1 MMKKINTT
9 YLIALSALVF
19 ASCSESDGL
28 SSGIPLSKEKIA
40 FAATL
45 QDGWNGGTSAEAGN
59 SSRAGKPTF
68 SGLAMEQKVLTAN
81 EGLAKPLYLHP
92 LETENTSVM
101 NAMPQT
107 RGVMNESSTVGSF
120 GVSAVYS
127 KDGVNYS
134 PLFQN
139 EEATQNG
146 SYWFT
151 SSNATWPLDGSVS
164 FYAYAPYNETSL
176 SLQGSD
182 DFVKNKTIRYTA
194 NTDFSKQP
202 DFIVAKSESNAFT
215 SSTANKAVGLS
226 FSHALTA
233 ITFSISAD
241 MIPGKVK
248 SITVSGVYG
257 QGDYDLS
264 KASWASL
271 ANPSSTYVITP
282 NDASV
287 NAGESKALTDK
298 NSALM
303 MIPQHFG
310 PKANA
315 NANVSMV
322 FNDGAKDKTVSFSL
336 NGTSWEAG
344 KHITYVLSSSKITT
358 LKMGDL
364 TYPSGWNSVNDG
376 ATHKIR
382 KAYDPNTSA
391 GLFVVNEEKEKKVIE
406 ANVQLTYDGTS
417 WSLPA
422 GSKLKFS
429 PQYNY
434 FVYYPYQKGG
444 LPGAPAKDASNI
456 DVTSAEKFFA
466 NAIATWKSNNIAAD
480 QSTLEKMNA
489 CDLQIGKASLD
500 EDGCSVSFK
509 MEHAMGLAV
518 LNRES
523 KSVPKHYILSGYPS
537 YTWDNGTTTL
547 IPSATLSNSQK
558 LYATTNTQGVKVI
571 PPSAASTFS
580 STSTENDAWTGDVNI
595 TAAANGVGTGTA
607 KIKATKVDYNYTMEV
622 GDIYYSDGAMTH
634 QNEDLASVKTPIGI
648 VGYIGNDY
656 WTEKDFDISRK
667 PVGGHALVMCLKTIG
682 STGSTVDAQEDYK
695 KNGNNGA
702 KVKAYIGNRYAWCS
716 SPSYNRDEK
725 DVENV
730 DSKDKIVKSKNLP
743 YGSGYT
749 ETNALITNWGSAA
762 AAVEAAYQAKH
773 YNTLP
778 APSSKCTG
786 WFLPTAGQ
794 YYAVIKTLG
803 APFSDDWTGIWDGNK
818 STYPD
823 GGFFRNMTT
832 GTKKN
837 TEDITNNINDKLKKV
852 GDSNYTEFFGSV
864 NTWAWTSSEFSS
876 TRAVGVDS
884 GVDDSK
890 GSGSVRFNNGHG
902 YKTYQDPV
910 RPFLAF

>member
-59 SSRAGKPTF
+59 NSRAGKPTF

-92 LETENTSVM
+92 LETENTSVL

-127 KDGVNYS
+127 KDGANYS

-146 SYWFT
+146 NYWFT

-164 FYAYAPYNETSL
+164 FYAYAPYNDASL

-194 NTDFSKQP
+194 NTDDFSKQP
-202 DFIVAKSESNAFT
+202 DLIVAKNENNAFT

-241 MIPGKVK
+241 MIPGMVK

-264 KASWASL
+264 KASNASWTSL
-271 ANPSSTYVITP
+271 ANSSTYVITL
-282 NDASV
+282 NASV
-287 NAGESKALTDK
+287 KAGESKALTDK

-303 MIPQHFG
+303 MIPQ
-310 PKANA
+310 PLDNA
-315 NANVSMV
+315 KVSMI
-322 FNDGAKDKTVSFSL
+322 FNDGSKDKTVSFSL
-336 NGTSWEAG
+336 NGTWDAG

-358 LKMGDL
+358 LNMGSL
-364 TYPSGWNSVNDG
+364 TYPTGWNSVNTG
-376 ATHKIR
+376 AKNQIR
-382 KAYDPNTSA
+382 TAYDSNTSA
-391 GLFVVNEEKEKKVIE
+391 GLFVVNEDRKIIA
-406 ANVQLTYDGTS
+406 ANVQLTYNGTS

-429 PQYNY
+429 PNYSY
-434 FVYYPYQKGG
+434 FVYYPYQASLAG
-444 LPGAPAKDASNI
+444 LPEINTTIS
-456 DVTSAEKFFA
+456 DVSISSSTQFFA
-466 NAIATWKSNNIAAD
+466 DAIATWKKSKIATD

-509 MEHAMGLAV
+509 MEHAMGLAEIT
-518 LNRES
+518 LGAKTFDNN
-523 KSVPKHYILSGYPS
+523 YYLSNYPS
-537 YTWDNGTTTL
+537 YTWKNGTTTFHAYAG
-547 IPSATLSNSQK
+547 ISGYS
-558 LYATTNTQGVKVI
+558 LYKVADYRYVALVKPDITTDFSCGNTTDADSWTEKVSVK
-571 PPSAASTFS
+571 PTA
-580 STSTENDAWTGDVNI
+580 NNI
-595 TAAANGVGTGTA
+595 ARGTA
-607 KIKATKVDYNYTMEV
+607 TSKRTSWIIPHELRV
-622 GDIYYSDGAMTH
+622 GDFFYRNGELTARPKDNSCPKLVSG
-634 QNEDLASVKTPIGI
+634 ELPIGI
-648 VGYIGNDY
+648 VVYTGNNR
-656 WTEKDFDISRK
+656 WTENTVSGK
-667 PVGGHALVMCLKTIG
+667 GGHALVMALKTIG
-682 STGSTVDAQEDYK
+682 STGKKDRGTKIRWYPTDVDT
-695 KNGNNGA
+695 GNEKIHSGA
-702 KVKAYIGNRYAWCS
+702 RVRTSFNQ
-716 SPSYNRDEK
+716 D
-725 DVENV
+725 
-730 DSKDKIVKSKNLP
+730 

-749 ETNALITNWGSAA
+749 VTKSLIAKSKDFE
-762 AAVEAAYQAKH
+762 AAVAADNHNK
-773 YNTLP
+773 TLP
-778 APSSKCTG
+778 VPSNCTG
-786 WFLPTAGQ
+786 WFLASVGQ
-794 YYAVIKTLG
+794 YYAMLTGLGGGITPDTWEFEDFFGNQFELTVI
-803 APFSDDWTGIWDGNK
+803 I
-818 STYPD
+818 
-823 GGFFRNMTT
+823 
-832 GTKKN
+832 
-837 TEDITNNINDKLKKV
+837 NNAISIV
-852 GDSNYTEFFGSV
+852 GDDNYTEFI
-864 NTWAWTSSEFSS
+864 NLPMTWEWSCNE
-876 TRAVGVDS
+876 
-884 GVDDSK
+884 DDFTDD
-890 GSGSVRFNNGHG
+890 VRFPIAVLGTSPDYNERDGWMRFGHIR
-902 YKTYQDPV
+902 KSNPSPI

>member
-28 SSGIPLSKEKIA
+28 SSGIALSKEKIA

-59 SSRAGKPTF
+59 SSRVGKPSF

-101 NAMPQT
+101 NAVPQT
-107 RGVMNESSTVGSF
+107 RGVMNESVGSF

-127 KDGVNYS
+127 KDRANS
-134 PLFQN
+134 SLFQN
-139 EEATQNG
+139 EKATQNG

-182 DFVKNKTIRYTA
+182 DVVKNKTIRYTA
-194 NTDFSKQP
+194 NTTDFSKQP
-202 DFIVAKSESNAFT
+202 DLIVAKSESNAFT
-215 SSTANKAVGLS
+215 SSTANKVVGLS

-241 MIPGKVK
+241 MIPGTVK
-248 SITVSGVYG
+248 SITISGVYG
-257 QGDYDLS
+257 QGDYDFS
-264 KASWASL
+264 NASWPSTSL
-271 ANPSSTYVITP
+271 ANPSTYVITL

-287 NAGESKALTDK
+287 KAGESKALTDK

-303 MIPQHFG
+303 MIPQDLD
-310 PKANA
+310 ANA
-315 NANVSMV
+315 NAKVSMV
-322 FNDGAKDKTVSFSL
+322 FNDGNKDKTVSFSL
-336 NGTSWEAG
+336 NGTWDAG

-358 LKMGDL
+358 LNMGSL
-364 TYPSGWNSVNDG
+364 TYPTGWNSVNTG
-376 ATHKIR
+376 ANAKNQIR
-382 KAYDPNTSA
+382 TAYARNTSA
-391 GLFVVNEEKEKKVIE
+391 GLFVVNEDRKIIA

-429 PQYNY
+429 PKYNY
-434 FVYYPYQKGG
+434 FVYYPYQDQASLSG
-444 LPGAPAKDASNI
+444 LPAVNTTVS
-456 DVTSAEKFFA
+456 DVSSSTQFFA
-466 NAIATWKSNNIAAD
+466 DAIATWKSSKIATD
-480 QSTLEKMNA
+480 QSTLDKMNA
-489 CDLQIGKASLD
+489 CDLQIGKATLD
-500 EDGCSVSFK
+500 DDGCSVSFN

-523 KSVPKHYILSGYPS
+523 KSVTKHYTLSGYPS

-547 IPSATLSNSQK
+547 IPSATLSNGQK

-571 PPSAASTFS
+571 PPSIVSPFS
-580 STSTENDAWTGDVNI
+580 STSKGNDAWSDEVNI

-607 KIKATKVDYNYTMEV
+607 TIKATKVDDNYTMAV

-634 QNEDLASVKTPIGI
+634 QSEELASGKTPIGI
-648 VGYIGNDY
+648 VGYLGNNY
-656 WTEKDFDISRK
+656 WTEKGVNVK
-667 PVGGHALVMCLKTIG
+667 GGHALVMCLKTIG
-682 STGSTVDAQEDYK
+682 S
-695 KNGNNGA
+695 
-702 KVKAYIGNRYAWCS
+702 IGKTSMGTAYAWYS
-716 SPSYNRDEK
+716 SKIDAGRTKVNSKSLLVNSYNQT
-725 DVENV
+725 
-730 DSKDKIVKSKNLP
+730 

-749 ETNALITNWGSAA
+749 ETDALIQKWGSAA
-762 AAVEAAYQAKH
+762 AAAYQAKN

-794 YYAVIKTLG
+794 YYAVMTTLG

-818 STYPD
+818 ANHPNV
-823 GGFFRNMTT
+823 GFFNNMTT
-832 GTKKN
+832 VTK
-837 TEDITNNINDKLKKV
+837 NINDKLKKV
-852 GDSNYTEFFGSV
+852 DDSNHTEFFGDIK
-864 NTWAWTSSEFSS
+864 TLAWTSSEFSS
-876 TRAVGVDS
+876 TLAVLIGS
-884 GVDDSK
+884 GVDIVNGS
-890 GSGSVRFNNGHG
+890 GSGSVRFINSS
-902 YKTYQDPV
+902 KTDQFPV

>member
-59 SSRAGKPTF
+59 NSRAGKPTF

-107 RGVMNESSTVGSF
+107 RGAMNESSTVGSF

-127 KDGVNYS
+127 KDGVNS
-134 PLFQN
+134 SLFQN
-139 EEATQNG
+139 AEATQNG
-146 SYWFT
+146 NYWFT

-164 FYAYAPYNETSL
+164 FYAYAPYNDASL

-182 DFVKNKTIRYTA
+182 AVVKNKTIRYTA
-194 NTDFSKQP
+194 NTDFSKQL
-202 DFIVAKSESNAFT
+202 DLIVAKNENNAFT
-215 SSTANKAVGLS
+215 SSTVNKAVSLS

-241 MIPGKVK
+241 MTPGMVK

-264 KASWASL
+264 KASNASWTSL
-271 ANPSSTYVITP
+271 ANSSTYVITL
-282 NDASV
+282 NASV
-287 NAGESKALTDK
+287 KAGERKALTDK

-303 MIPQHFG
+303 MIPQKLG
-310 PKANA
+310 PD
-315 NANVSMV
+315 ANVSMV
-322 FNDGAKDKTVSFSL
+322 FNDGAIDKTVSFSL
-336 NGTSWEAG
+336 DSTSWDAG

-358 LKMGDL
+358 LNMGSL
-364 TYPSGWNSVNDG
+364 TYPTGWNSVNQ
-376 ATHKIR
+376 IR
-382 KAYDPNTSA
+382 TKYAPNTSA
-391 GLFVVNEEKEKKVIE
+391 GLFVVNEGKKVIA
-406 ANVQLTYDGTS
+406 ANVQLTYNGTS
-417 WSLPA
+417 WSFPA
-422 GSKLKFS
+422 DSKLKFS
-429 PQYNY
+429 PKYSY
-434 FVYYPYQKGG
+434 FVYYPYQDQASLTG
-444 LPGAPAKDASNI
+444 LPAVNTTIS
-456 DVTSAEKFFA
+456 DVSISSSTQFFA
-466 NAIATWKSNNIAAD
+466 DAIATWKSRKIATD

-500 EDGCSVSFK
+500 DDGCSVSFE

-523 KSVPKHYILSGYPS
+523 KSVAKHYILNGYTS

-571 PPSAASTFS
+571 PPSAAFPFS
-580 STSTENDAWTGDVNI
+580 SASKENDAWSGGVNI

-607 KIKATKVDYNYTMEV
+607 TIKATKVDYNYTMAV

-634 QNEDLASVKTPIGI
+634 QSEALASGKTPIGI
-648 VGYIGNDY
+648 VGYLGNNY
-656 WTEKDFDISRK
+656 WTEKGVNVK
-667 PVGGHALVMCLKTIG
+667 GGHALVMCLKTIG
-682 STGSTVDAQEDYK
+682 SIGKTSMGTAYPWYSSNSDVGRTKVNTRLLLVNSYK
-695 KNGNNGA
+695 Q
-702 KVKAYIGNRYAWCS
+702 S
-716 SPSYNRDEK
+716 
-725 DVENV
+725 
-730 DSKDKIVKSKNLP
+730 

-749 ETNALITNWGSAA
+749 ETNALIEIWGPDPAPG
-762 AAVEAAYQAKH
+762 AAYQAKN
-773 YNTLP
+773 YKTLP
-778 APSSKCTG
+778 APTNKCTG
-786 WFLPTAGQ
+786 WFLPSAGQ
-794 YYAVIKTLG
+794 YYAVMITLG
-803 APFSDDWTGIWDGNK
+803 APFSDDWDDWPEIWDGYKPSNLE
-818 STYPD
+818 Y
-823 GGFFRNMTT
+823 GFFNNMTT
-832 GTKKN
+832 VS
-837 TEDITNNINDKLKKV
+837 ENINAALSKV
-852 GDSNYTEFFGSV
+852 GPDQYTEFFQGT
-864 NTWAWTSSEFSS
+864 NTWELTSSEFSLTS
-876 TRAVGVDS
+876 AVLIDS
-884 GVDDSK
+884 GIDERRGP
-890 GSGSVRFNNGHG
+890 GSFRFATTMAKVR
-902 YKTYQDPV
+902 PIAV

>member
-28 SSGIPLSKEKIA
+28 SSGIALSKEKIA

-59 SSRAGKPTF
+59 NSRAGKPTF

-164 FYAYAPYNETSL
+164 FYAYAPYNDASL

-202 DFIVAKSESNAFT
+202 DLIVAKSESNAFT

-226 FSHALTA
+226 FNHALTA

-257 QGDYDLS
+257 QGDYDFS
-264 KASWASL
+264 NASWVSL
-271 ANPSSTYVITP
+271 ASPSTYVIKP

-287 NAGESKALTDK
+287 NAGESKGLTDK

-303 MIPQHFG
+303 LIPQDLG
-310 PKANA
+310 ADAK
-315 NANVSMV
+315 VSMV
-322 FNDGAKDKTVSFSL
+322 FNDGAIDKTVSFSL
-336 NGTSWEAG
+336 DGTSWTAG

-358 LKMGDL
+358 LNMGSL
-364 TYPSGWNSVNDG
+364 TYPTAWNSVNDG
-376 ATHKIR
+376 ATYKIR
-382 KAYDPNTSA
+382 TAYDDPNSSVDA
-391 GLFVVNEEKEKKVIE
+391 GLFVVNEEKKVIG

-417 WSLPA
+417 WSLPK

-429 PQYNY
+429 PKYCY
-434 FVYYPYQKGG
+434 FVYYPYQSDG
-444 LPGAPAKDASNI
+444 LPDAPAKGTEATEENVASADN
-456 DVTSAEKFFA
+456 FFA
-466 NAIATWKSNNIAAD
+466 NAIEKWKSSKLAAD
-480 QSTLEKMNA
+480 QSTLEKMND

-500 EDGCSVSFK
+500 EDGCSVSFN
-509 MEHAMGLAV
+509 MEHAMGLAI

-523 KSVPKHYILSGYPS
+523 KSVPKHYILSGYPSS

-580 STSTENDAWTGDVNI
+580 STSTENDAWSGDVNI

-607 KIKATKVDYNYTMEV
+607 TIKATKVDYNYTMEV

-634 QNEDLASVKTPIGI
+634 QREDLASGKTPIGI

-682 STGSTVDAQEDYK
+682 STGSTKAAQEG
-695 KNGNNGA
+695 KN
-702 KVKAYIGNRYAWCS
+702 VQAYIGTGYAWYS
-716 SPSYNRDEK
+716 SNTDAGRTKINNKDLLVNSYK
-725 DVENV
+725 Q
-730 DSKDKIVKSKNLP
+730 S

-749 ETNALITNWGSAA
+749 ETAALINKWGSAA
-762 AAVEAAYQAKH
+762 AAAYHAQNYK
-773 YNTLP
+773 TLP

-794 YYAVIKTLG
+794 YYAVMTNLG
-803 APFSDDWTGIWDGNK
+803 ATFSSDWTGIWDGNT
-818 STYPD
+818 STHPKL
-823 GGFFRNMTT
+823 GFFSNMTT
-832 GTKKN
+832 VTK
-837 TEDITNNINDKLKKV
+837 NINDKLKKV

-876 TRAVGVDS
+876 TYAVSIDS
-884 GVDDSK
+884 GVNDSK
-890 GSGSVRFNNGHG
+890 GSGSVRFRNNTSA
-902 YKTYQDPV
+902 KVYQGPV

>member
-1 MMKKINTT
+1 MKKINTT

-59 SSRAGKPTF
+59 NSRAGKPTF

-107 RGVMNESSTVGSF
+107 RGAMNESSTVGSF

-134 PLFQN
+134 LFQN

-146 SYWFT
+146 NYWFT

-182 DFVKNKTIRYTA
+182 DVVKNKTIRYTA

-202 DFIVAKSESNAFT
+202 DLIVAKSENNAFT

-264 KASWASL
+264 KASWAAL
-271 ANPSSTYVITP
+271 ANPSTYAIAL
-282 NDASV
+282 NASV
-287 NAGESKALTDK
+287 KAGDSKALTDK

-303 MIPQHFG
+303 MIPQNLG
-310 PKANA
+310 ADAK
-315 NANVSMV
+315 VSMV

-336 NGTSWEAG
+336 DGTSWTAG

-358 LKMGDL
+358 LNMGSL
-364 TYPSGWNSVNDG
+364 TYPTAWNSVNDG
-376 ATHKIR
+376 ATYKIR
-382 KAYDPNTSA
+382 TAYDDPNSSVDA
-391 GLFVVNEEKEKKVIE
+391 GLFVVNEEKKVIG

-417 WSLPA
+417 WSLPK

-429 PQYNY
+429 PKYCY
-434 FVYYPYQKGG
+434 FVYYPYQSDG
-444 LPGAPAKDASNI
+444 LPDAPAKGTEATEENVASADN
-456 DVTSAEKFFA
+456 FFA
-466 NAIATWKSNNIAAD
+466 NAIEKWKSSKLAAD
-480 QSTLEKMNA
+480 QSTLEKMND

-500 EDGCSVSFK
+500 EDGCSVSFN
-509 MEHAMGLAV
+509 MEHAMGLAI

-523 KSVPKHYILSGYPS
+523 KNVPKHYILSGYPSS

-547 IPSATLSNSQK
+547 IPSATLSNSQN

-571 PPSAASTFS
+571 PPSAAFPFS
-580 STSTENDAWTGDVNI
+580 STSKENDAWSGDVNI

-607 KIKATKVDYNYTMEV
+607 KIKATKVDYNYTMAV

-634 QNEDLASVKTPIGI
+634 QSEALASDKTPIGI
-648 VGYIGNDY
+648 VGYLGSNY
-656 WTEKDFDISRK
+656 WTEKNTKEKGI
-667 PVGGHALVMCLKTIG
+667 GGHALVMCLKTIG
-682 STGSTVDAQEDYK
+682 STGSTKAAQEDYK
-695 KNGNNGA
+695 NNGDKGA
-702 KVKAYIGNRYAWCS
+702 KVKVYIGTGYAWYS
-716 SPSYNRDEK
+716 LESDADRPNVNSKPLLVNSYNQ
-725 DVENV
+725 
-730 DSKDKIVKSKNLP
+730 P

-749 ETNALITNWGSAA
+749 ETAALIKKWGQNAA
-762 AAVEAAYQAKH
+762 AAYWAKK

-778 APSSKCTG
+778 ANSSKCTG

-794 YYAVIKTLG
+794 YYAVMTNLG
-803 APFSDDWTGIWDGNK
+803 APFSDDWTGIWDGNT
-818 STYPD
+818 STHPNR
-823 GGFFRNMTT
+823 GFFSNTT
-832 GTKKN
+832 TV
-837 TEDITNNINDKLKKV
+837 TTNINDKLKKV
-852 GDSNYTEFFGSV
+852 GDTKYTEFFGSV

-876 TRAVGVDS
+876 TNAVGIDS
-884 GVDDSK
+884 GINDYK
-890 GSGSVRFNNGHG
+890 GPGSVSFCYDITMTRSV
-902 YKTYQDPV
+902 PV

>member
-1 MMKKINTT
+1 MINRRN
-9 YLIALSALVF
+9 YKNICFLLALTSI
-19 ASCSESDGL
+19 SCSDSEGWM
-28 SSGIPLSKEKIA
+28 SSIPLSNEKISFTA
-40 FAATL
+40 SL
-45 QDGWNGGTSAEAGN
+45 QEGWSGGQGSGDK
-59 SSRAGKPTF
+59 SRAVKPDF
-68 SGLAMEQKVLTAN
+68 PGLAREQKVLTTDEAFS
-81 EGLAKPLYLHP
+81 KPLYLHP
-92 LETENTSVM
+92 IETVNKTLK
-101 NAMPQT
+101 NQGPTT
-107 RGVMNESSTVGSF
+107 RGTMNFDPVVNNF
-120 GVSAVYS
+120 GVSANYIS
-127 KDGVNYS
+127 KKDGVERS
-134 PLFQN
+134 LFPN
-139 EEATQNG
+139 EEATLNG

-194 NTDFSKQP
+194 NTDDFSKQP
-202 DFIVAKSESNAFT
+202 DLIVAKSENNAFT

-257 QGDYDLS
+257 QGDYDFS
-264 KASWASL
+264 TEKWKYGAT
-271 ANPSSTYVITP
+271 STYVITP
-282 NDASV
+282 KDPSV
-287 NAGESKALTDK
+287 KAGESKALTDK

-303 MIPQHFG
+303 MIPQDFG

-315 NANVSMV
+315 NAKVSMV
-322 FNDGAKDKTVSFSL
+322 FNDGKKDKTVSFSL
-336 NGTSWEAG
+336 NGTWDAG

-358 LKMGDL
+358 LKMGSL
-364 TYPSGWNSVNDG
+364 AYPTGWNSVNTD
-376 ATHKIR
+376 AKNQIR

-391 GLFVVNEEKEKKVIE
+391 GLFVVNKENKVID

-480 QSTLEKMNA
+480 QSTLENMNA
-489 CDLQIGKASLD
+489 CDLQIGKASLN

-547 IPSATLSNSQK
+547 IPNATLSNGQM

-571 PPSAASTFS
+571 PPSVASTFS
-580 STSTENDAWTGDVNI
+580 STSKENDAWSGAVNI

-607 KIKATKVDYNYTMEV
+607 KIKATKVDYTYTMEV
-622 GDIYYSDGAMTH
+622 GDIYYSDGAITKPKD
-634 QNEDLASVKTPIGI
+634 EDISAARANGKTPIGVI
-648 VGYIGNDY
+648 GYLGNNK
-656 WTEKDFDISRK
+656 WTESGTGSGY
-667 PVGGHALVMCLKTIG
+667 GGHALVMCLKTIG
-682 STGSTVDAQEDYK
+682 STGSTKAAQEG
-695 KNGNNGA
+695 KN
-702 KVKAYIGNRYAWCS
+702 VQAYIGTIYAWYS
-716 SPSYNRDEK
+716 SNSDTGRKLYVNSK
-725 DVENV
+725 NKIV
-730 DSKDKIVKSKNLP
+730 DSKDQS

-749 ETNALITNWGSAA
+749 ETDALIKQWGP
-762 AAVEAAYQAKH
+762 AAVAAYQAKN
-773 YNTLP
+773 YSTLP
-778 APSSKCTG
+778 APTNKCTG

-794 YYAVIKTLG
+794 YYAVMTTLG
-803 APFSDDWTGIWDGNK
+803 APFSDDWTGIWDGNTTTHPK
-818 STYPD
+818 R
-823 GGFFRNMTT
+823 GFFTNMYTVTT
-832 GTKKN
+832 
-837 TEDITNNINDKLKKV
+837 NINKMLKIV

-864 NTWAWTSSEFSS
+864 NTWAWTSSEFSP
-876 TRAVGVDS
+876 TGAVVIDS
-884 GVDDSK
+884 GVDDFDDSK
-890 GSGSVRFNNGHG
+890 GSGSVRFLYG
-902 YKTYQDPV
+902 YFETTQNPV

>member
-1 MMKKINTT
+1 MINRRN
-9 YLIALSALVF
+9 YKNICFLLALTSI
-19 ASCSESDGL
+19 SCSDSEGWM
-28 SSGIPLSKEKIA
+28 SSIPLSNEKISFTA
-40 FAATL
+40 SL
-45 QDGWNGGTSAEAGN
+45 QEGWSGGQGSGDK
-59 SSRAGKPTF
+59 SRAVKPDF
-68 SGLAMEQKVLTAN
+68 PGLAREQKVLTTDEAFS
-81 EGLAKPLYLHP
+81 KPLYLHP
-92 LETENTSVM
+92 IETVNKTLK
-101 NAMPQT
+101 NQGPTT
-107 RGVMNESSTVGSF
+107 RGTMNFDPVVNNF
-120 GVSAVYS
+120 GVSANYIS
-127 KDGVNYS
+127 KKDGVERS
-134 PLFQN
+134 LFPN
-139 EEATQNG
+139 EEATLNG

-202 DFIVAKSESNAFT
+202 DLIVAKSESNAFT

-226 FSHALTA
+226 FNHALTA

-257 QGDYDLS
+257 QGDYDFS
-264 KASWASL
+264 TEKWKYGAT
-271 ANPSSTYVITP
+271 STYVIEP
-282 NDASV
+282 KDASV
-287 NAGESKALTDK
+287 KAGESKALTDK
-298 NSALM
+298 TSALM
-303 MIPQHFG
+303 MIPQ
-310 PKANA
+310 PLENA
-315 NANVSMV
+315 KVSMV
-322 FNDGAKDKTVSFSL
+322 FNDGKKDKTVSFSL
-336 NGTSWEAG
+336 DGTSWTAG

-358 LKMGDL
+358 LKMGSL
-364 TYPSGWNSVNDG
+364 AYPTGWNSVNTD
-376 ATHKIR
+376 AKNQIR
-382 KAYDPNTSA
+382 KAYDPSDPNDPNTSA

-434 FVYYPYQKGG
+434 FVYYPYQPDG
-444 LPGAPAKDASNI
+444 LPGAPAKGTEATEENVASADN
-456 DVTSAEKFFA
+456 FFA
-466 NAIATWKSNNIAAD
+466 NAIAAWISHKITAD
-480 QSTLEKMNA
+480 QSTLEKMND
-489 CDLQIGKASLD
+489 CDLQIGNASLD
-500 EDGCSVSFK
+500 EDGCKVNFA

-523 KSVPKHYILSGYPS
+523 KSVPKHYTLIGYPS

-547 IPSATLSNSQK
+547 IPSATLSNNQK
-558 LYATTNTQGVKVI
+558 LYATTTTQGVKVI
-571 PPSAASTFS
+571 PPSAAFPFS
-580 STSTENDAWTGDVNI
+580 STSTGDDAWSGDVNI

-607 KIKATKVDYNYTMEV
+607 KIKATKVDYTYTMRV

-634 QNEDLASVKTPIGI
+634 QSEALAFGKTPIGI

-682 STGSTVDAQEDYK
+682 STGKTS
-695 KNGNNGA
+695 
-702 KVKAYIGNRYAWCS
+702 IGTGYAWYS
-716 SPSYNRDEK
+716 SNSDTGRKLYVNSK
-725 DVENV
+725 NKIV
-730 DSKDKIVKSKNLP
+730 DSKDQI

-749 ETNALITNWGSAA
+749 DTNYLINKWGSNAA
-762 AAVEAAYQAKH
+762 AAYQAKN
-773 YNTLP
+773 YSTLS
-778 APSSKCTG
+778 APTNKCTG
-786 WFLPTAGQ
+786 WFLPSAGQ
-794 YYAVIKTLG
+794 YYAVMTNLG
-803 APFSDDWTGIWDGNK
+803 APFSDDWTGIWDGNTTTHPK
-818 STYPD
+818 L
-823 GGFFRNMTT
+823 GFFTNMYTVTT
-832 GTKKN
+832 
-837 TEDITNNINDKLKKV
+837 NINKMLKIV

-876 TRAVGVDS
+876 TAAVYIES

-890 GSGSVRFNNGHG
+890 GSGSVRFTGSNNG
-902 YKTYQDPV
+902 KTDQTPV

>member
-1 MMKKINTT
+1 MKKINTT

-59 SSRAGKPTF
+59 NSRAGKPTF

-107 RGVMNESSTVGSF
+107 RGAMNESSTVGSF

-127 KDGVNYS
+127 KDNS
-134 PLFQN
+134 SLFQN

-146 SYWFT
+146 NYWFT

-164 FYAYAPYNETSL
+164 FYAYAPNKDTSL
-176 SLQGSD
+176 SLQGRD
-182 DFVKNKTIRYTA
+182 DVMKNKTIRYTA

-202 DFIVAKSESNAFT
+202 DLIVAKNENNAFT
-215 SSTANKAVGLS
+215 SSTANKAVSLS

-257 QGDYDLS
+257 QGDYDFS
-264 KASWASL
+264 NASWPSTSL
-271 ANPSSTYVITP
+271 ANPSTYVITL

-287 NAGESKALTDK
+287 KAGESKALTDK

-303 MIPQHFG
+303 MIPQDLG
-310 PKANA
+310 PNA
-315 NANVSMV
+315 NAKVSMV
-322 FNDGAKDKTVSFSL
+322 FNDGKKDKTVSFSL
-336 NGTSWEAG
+336 NGTWDAG

-358 LKMGDL
+358 LKMGSL
-364 TYPSGWNSVNDG
+364 AYPTGWNSVNTG
-376 ATHKIR
+376 AKNQIR
-382 KAYDPNTSA
+382 IAYASNTSA
-391 GLFVVNEEKEKKVIE
+391 GLFVVNEEKTVIE
-406 ANVQLTYDGTS
+406 ANVPLTYDGTS
-417 WSLPA
+417 WSLPK

-429 PQYNY
+429 PKYCY
-434 FVYYPYQKGG
+434 FVYYPYQSDG
-444 LPGAPAKDASNI
+444 LPGAPAKGTEATEENVASADN
-456 DVTSAEKFFA
+456 FFA
-466 NAIATWKSNNIAAD
+466 NAIATWKSSNIAAD
-480 QSTLEKMNA
+480 QSTPVKMND

-523 KSVPKHYILSGYPS
+523 KSLDHFYKLQGYED
-537 YTWDNGTTTL
+537 YTWSNGSVPTTANGT
-547 IPSATLSNSQK
+547 ISSGQK
-558 LYATTNTQGVKVI
+558 LFSTTATQGIMVVA
-571 PPSAASTFS
+571 PNSTVTFTNASTGKDEWKTKS
-580 STSTENDAWTGDVNI
+580 VSI
-595 TAAANGVGTGTA
+595 TINKGNKVYSGEA
-607 KIKATKVDYNYTMEV
+607 KLKLQHYDETTYTMDV
-622 GDIYYSDGAMTH
+622 GDIYYDNGEITKPSKDEIVAARKNGLT
-634 QNEDLASVKTPIGI
+634 TIGI
-648 VGYIGNDY
+648 IGYLGNDY
-656 WTEKDFDISRK
+656 WTEKDVVISRK

-682 STGSTVDAQEDYK
+682 STGSTKAAQEDF
-695 KNGNNGA
+695 KNNGAGGA
-702 KVKAYIGNRYAWCS
+702 KVKAYIGTRYVWYS
-716 SPSYNRDEK
+716 SNSDTGRKLY
-725 DVENV
+725 V
-730 DSKDKIVKSKNLP
+730 DSKKKIVDSNNQI

-749 ETNALITNWGSAA
+749 DTNYLINKWKSEAA
-762 AAVEAAYQAKH
+762 AAFQAKI

-778 APSSKCTG
+778 AKSSKCTG
-786 WFLPTAGQ
+786 WFLPSAGQ
-794 YYAVIKTLG
+794 YYAVMSQLGGGISPDTWEINEFFGNMKTV
-803 APFSDDWTGIWDGNK
+803 
-818 STYPD
+818 
-823 GGFFRNMTT
+823 
-832 GTKKN
+832 
-837 TEDITNNINDKLKKV
+837 TNNINNKLEIV
-852 GDSNYTEFFGSV
+852 GDSNYTEFFGDI
-864 NTWAWTSSEFSS
+864 NTWEWTSSEFSS
-876 TRAVGVDS
+876 TTAVNLDS

-890 GSGSVRFNNGHG
+890 GSGSVRF
-902 YKTYQDPV
+902 TYASGKKAQPPV

>member
-1 MMKKINTT
+1 MKKINTT

-59 SSRAGKPTF
+59 NSRAGKPTF

-107 RGVMNESSTVGSF
+107 RGAMNESSTVGSF

-146 SYWFT
+146 NYWFT

-164 FYAYAPYNETSL
+164 FYAYAPYNDASL

-194 NTDFSKQP
+194 NTDDFSKQP
-202 DFIVAKSESNAFT
+202 DLIVAKNENNAFT

-226 FSHALTA
+226 FNHALTA

-257 QGDYDLS
+257 QGDYDFS
-264 KASWASL
+264 TGKWINL
-271 ANPSSTYVITP
+271 ANPSTYVIKL
-282 NDASV
+282 DAPV
-287 NAGESKALTDK
+287 KAGESKALTDK

-303 MIPQHFG
+303 MIPQKLG
-310 PKANA
+310 PD
-315 NANVSMV
+315 ANVSMV
-322 FNDGAKDKTVSFSL
+322 FNDDAIDKTVSFSL
-336 NGTSWEAG
+336 NGTWDAG

-358 LKMGDL
+358 LNMGSL
-364 TYPSGWNSVNDG
+364 TYPTGWNSVNTG
-376 ATHKIR
+376 AKNQIR
-382 KAYDPNTSA
+382 KAYDPNDPNTSA
-391 GLFVVNEEKEKKVIE
+391 GLFVVNEKKEVIA
-406 ANVQLTYDGTS
+406 ANVKLTLSGTS
-417 WSLPA
+417 WSLPE

-429 PQYNY
+429 PKYNY
-434 FVYYPYQKGG
+434 FVYYPYQDNLAG
-444 LPGAPAKDASNI
+444 LPVVNTTVS
-456 DVTSAEKFFA
+456 DVSISSSTQFFA
-466 NAIATWKSNNIAAD
+466 AAIANWKIATD
-480 QSTLEKMNA
+480 QSTLKKMND
-489 CDLQIGKASLD
+489 CDLQIGMASLD
-500 EDGCSVSFK
+500 EDGCKVNFA

-523 KSVPKHYILSGYPS
+523 KSLDHFYKLNGYED
-537 YTWDNGTTTL
+537 YTWSNGSVPTTANG
-547 IPSATLSNSQK
+547 IISSGQK
-558 LYATTNTQGVKVI
+558 LFSTTATQGIIVVAPNSTVTFTDASNGKDEWKNNRVPIKINEGNKVY
-571 PPSAASTFS
+571 SG
-580 STSTENDAWTGDVNI
+580 E
-595 TAAANGVGTGTA
+595 A
-607 KIKATKVDYNYTMEV
+607 KLKLQHYDETTYTMDV
-622 GDIYYSDGAMTH
+622 GDIYYDNGGITKPSKDEIAAARKNGLT
-634 QNEDLASVKTPIGI
+634 TIGI
-648 VGYIGNDY
+648 IGYLGNDY
-656 WTEKDFDISRK
+656 WTEKDVVIREK

-682 STGSTVDAQEDYK
+682 STGSMVDAQEDYK
-695 KNGNNGA
+695 KNRNDGA
-702 KVKAYIGNRYAWCS
+702 KVQAYIGTKYAWYS
-716 SPSYNRDEK
+716 SNIDVGRTKVNSKSLLVNSYNQ
-725 DVENV
+725 
-730 DSKDKIVKSKNLP
+730 S

-749 ETNALITNWGSAA
+749 ETAALIKIGSEAASAA
-762 AAVEAAYQAKH
+762 QK

-778 APSSKCTG
+778 ANSTKCTG

-803 APFSDDWTGIWDGNK
+803 APFSDDWTGIWDGNI
-818 STYPD
+818 STHPD
-823 GGFFRNMTT
+823 EGFFSNMTT
-832 GTKKN
+832 GTKN
-837 TEDITNNINDKLKKV
+837 ITKNINDKLEKV
-852 GDSNYTEFFGSV
+852 GDSNYTEFFGSI
-864 NTWAWTSSEFSS
+864 NTWAWASSEFSS
-876 TRAVGVDS
+876 THAVFIDS
-884 GVDDSK
+884 GVDESK
-890 GSGSVRFNNGHG
+890 GPGSVRFYYGNLSDG
-902 YKTYQDPV
+902 YKTGRVPV

>member
-1 MMKKINTT
+1 MKKINTT

-59 SSRAGKPTF
+59 NSRAGKPTF

-107 RGVMNESSTVGSF
+107 RGAMNESSTVGSF

-127 KDGVNYS
+127 KDGVNS
-134 PLFQN
+134 SLFQN

-164 FYAYAPYNETSL
+164 FYAYAPNKDTSL

-202 DFIVAKSESNAFT
+202 DLIVAKSESNAFT

-264 KASWASL
+264 TGKWIFGAN
-271 ANPSSTYVITP
+271 NPSSTYAITLNAP
-282 NDASV
+282 V
-287 NAGESKALTDK
+287 KAGESKALTDK
-298 NSALM
+298 TSALM
-303 MIPQHFG
+303 MIPQ
-310 PKANA
+310 PLNNA
-315 NANVSMV
+315 KVSMI
-322 FNDGAKDKTVSFSL
+322 FNDGSKDKTVSFSL
-336 NGTSWEAG
+336 NGTWDAG

-358 LKMGDL
+358 LNMGSL
-364 TYPSGWNSVNDG
+364 TYPTGWNSVNTD
-376 ATHKIR
+376 AKNQIR
-382 KAYDPNTSA
+382 KAYAPNTSA
-391 GLFVVNEEKEKKVIE
+391 GLFVVNEEKKVID

-466 NAIATWKSNNIAAD
+466 NAIATWKSNNIADD
-480 QSTLEKMNA
+480 QSTLDKMNA

-523 KSVPKHYILSGYPS
+523 KTVAKHYILNGYPS

-571 PPSAASTFS
+571 PPSVASTFS
-580 STSTENDAWTGDVNI
+580 STSEEDDAWSGVNI

-607 KIKATKVDYNYTMEV
+607 KIKATKVNQDYIMAV
-622 GDIYYSDGAMTH
+622 GDIYYSDGAITKP
-634 QNEDLASVKTPIGI
+634 EDISAARANGKTPIGVI
-648 VGYIGNDY
+648 GYLGNNK
-656 WTEKDFDISRK
+656 WTESGTGSGY
-667 PVGGHALVMCLKTIG
+667 GGHALVMCLKNIG
-682 STGSTVDAQEDYK
+682 SNGTTDIGVFYRWDSSNEDCQRTKVDTG
-695 KNGNNGA
+695 
-702 KVKAYIGNRYAWCS
+702 
-716 SPSYNRDEK
+716 
-725 DVENV
+725 
-730 DSKDKIVKSKNLP
+730 DKIRGSSDKD
-743 YGSGYT
+743 YGSGYK
-749 ETNALITNWGSAA
+749 ETTALVAKGSAF
-762 AAVEAAYQAKH
+762 EAANAAKN
-773 YNTLP
+773 YTSLP
-778 APSSKCTG
+778 APTNKCTG
-786 WFLPTAGQ
+786 WFLPSAGQ
-794 YYAVIKTLG
+794 YYAVMSQLG
-803 APFSDDWTGIWDGNK
+803 GGISPDDWEIT
-818 STYPD
+818 T
-823 GGFFRNMTT
+823 FFGNMTT
-832 GTKKN
+832 VSGK
-837 TEDITNNINDKLKKV
+837 INAALSKV
-852 GDSNYTEFFGSV
+852 GSDQYSEFFQGFD
-864 NTWAWTSSEFSS
+864 TWAWTSSEFSS
-876 TRAVGVDS
+876 TTAVQIDS
-884 GVDDSK
+884 GGDDFM
-890 GSGSVRFNNGHG
+890 GAGSVRFYGYNG
-902 YKTYQDPV
+902 KTSRFPV

>member
-1 MMKKINTT
+1 MKKINTT

-59 SSRAGKPTF
+59 NSRAGKPTF

-127 KDGVNYS
+127 KDGVNS
-134 PLFQN
+134 SLFQN
-139 EEATQNG
+139 AEATQNG
-146 SYWFT
+146 NYWFT

-164 FYAYAPYNETSL
+164 FYAYAPNKDTSL

-182 DFVKNKTIRYTA
+182 DVVKNKTIRYTA

-202 DFIVAKSESNAFT
+202 DLIVAKNENNAFT

-226 FSHALTA
+226 FNHALTA

-257 QGDYDLS
+257 QGDYDFS
-264 KASWASL
+264 NASWASL
-271 ANPSSTYVITP
+271 ANPSTYVITP

-303 MIPQHFG
+303 MIPQ
-310 PKANA
+310 PLDNA
-315 NANVSMV
+315 KVSMI

-358 LKMGDL
+358 LNMGSL
-364 TYPSGWNSVNDG
+364 TYPTGWNSVNDG
-376 ATHKIR
+376 ATYKIR
-382 KAYDPNTSA
+382 TAYDDPNSSVDA
-391 GLFVVNEEKEKKVIE
+391 GLFVVNEKKEVIA
-406 ANVQLTYDGTS
+406 ANVQLTLSGTS
-417 WSLPA
+417 WSLPE

-429 PQYNY
+429 PKYNY
-434 FVYYPYQKGG
+434 FVYYPYQDNLAG
-444 LPGAPAKDASNI
+444 LPVVNTTVS
-456 DVTSAEKFFA
+456 DVSISSSTQFFA
-466 NAIATWKSNNIAAD
+466 DAIATWKSSNIAAD
-480 QSTLEKMNA
+480 QSTLKKMND

-523 KSVPKHYILSGYPS
+523 KTVAKHYILNGYPS

-571 PPSAASTFS
+571 PPSAAFPFS
-580 STSTENDAWTGDVNI
+580 STSKENDAWSGDVYI
-595 TAAANGVGTGTA
+595 TAAANGFGTGTA
-607 KIKATKVDYNYTMEV
+607 TIKATKVDYNYTMEV
-622 GDIYYSDGAMTH
+622 GDIYYSDGALSH
-634 QNEDLASVKTPIGI
+634 QEEILISDKLPVGI
-648 VGYIGNDY
+648 VVYKTMDGNGNY
-656 WTEKDFDISRK
+656 WTEKNTKAEGI
-667 PVGGHALVMCLKTIG
+667 GGHALVMALKNAGTFG
-682 STGSTVDAQEDYK
+682 SGNDTRNNYGTDYE
-695 KNGNNGA
+695 
-702 KVKAYIGNRYAWCS
+702 W
-716 SPSYNRDEK
+716 SPSYTS
-725 DVENV
+725 NV
-730 DSKDKIVKSKNLP
+730 TGYQTDNLQTHLNSQSSNC
-743 YGSGYT
+743 GSGFYL
-749 ETNALITNWGSAA
+749 TNRLLSSSPAANAATN
-762 AAVEAAYQAKH
+762 YQPS
-773 YNTLP
+773 YNSHTNIPL
-778 APSSKCTG
+778 TG
-786 WFLPTAGQ
+786 NASLKTTSWFLPSCGQILAAVDATSGGVTNTNTIQWLKPCILSNGSTNASNMINKYLYKAAG
-794 YYAVIKTLG
+794 A
-803 APFSDDWTGIWDGNK
+803 S
-818 STYPD
+818 
-823 GGFFRNMTT
+823 NMD
-832 GTKKN
+832 
-837 TEDITNNINDKLKKV
+837 EPS
-852 GDSNYTEFFGSV
+852 SNYTYFSYKTPHLFWV
-864 NTWAWTSSEFSS
+864 SSEFDPS
-876 TRAVGVDS
+876 TSVGLT
-884 GVDDSK
+884 
-890 GSGSVRFNNGHG
+890 FG
-902 YKTYQDPV
+902 YDGIGTIAFGIDYVLSQKTCKYPV

>member
-1 MMKKINTT
+1 MINRRN
-9 YLIALSALVF
+9 YKNICVLLALTSI
-19 ASCSESDGL
+19 SCSDSEGWM
-28 SSGIPLSKEKIA
+28 SSIPLSNEKISFTA
-40 FAATL
+40 SL
-45 QDGWNGGTSAEAGN
+45 QEGWSGGQGSGDK
-59 SSRAGKPTF
+59 SRAVKPDF
-68 SGLAMEQKVLTAN
+68 PGLAREQKVLTTDEAFS
-81 EGLAKPLYLHP
+81 KPLYLHP
-92 LETENTSVM
+92 IETVNKTLK
-101 NAMPQT
+101 NQGPTT
-107 RGVMNESSTVGSF
+107 RGTMNFDPVVNNF
-120 GVSAVYS
+120 GVSAIYS

-139 EEATQNG
+139 AEATQNG

-176 SLQGSD
+176 SLQVSD
-182 DFVKNKTIRYTA
+182 DFVKNKTIHYTA

-202 DFIVAKSESNAFT
+202 DFIVAKSKNNAFT
-215 SSTANKAVGLS
+215 PSTANKAVSLS

-257 QGDYDLS
+257 QGDYDFS
-264 KASWASL
+264 TEKWKYGAT
-271 ANPSSTYVITP
+271 STYVITP
-282 NDASV
+282 KDPSV
-287 NAGESKALTDK
+287 KAGESKALTDK

-303 MIPQHFG
+303 MIPQDFG

-315 NANVSMV
+315 NAKVSMV
-322 FNDGAKDKTVSFSL
+322 FNDGKKDKTVSFSL
-336 NGTSWEAG
+336 NGTWDAG

-358 LKMGDL
+358 LKMGSL
-364 TYPSGWNSVNDG
+364 AYPTGWNSVNTD
-376 ATHKIR
+376 AKNQIR
-382 KAYDPNTSA
+382 KAYDPSDPNDPNTSA

-480 QSTLEKMNA
+480 QSTLEKMND
-489 CDLQIGKASLD
+489 CDLQIGMASLD
-500 EDGCSVSFK
+500 EDGCSVSFE

-523 KSVPKHYILSGYPS
+523 KSVPKHYTLIGYHPS

-547 IPSATLSNSQK
+547 IPSATLSNGQK

-580 STSTENDAWTGDVNI
+580 STSKGDDAWSGDVNI
-595 TAAANGVGTGTA
+595 IAAANGVGTGTA
-607 KIKATKVDYNYTMEV
+607 KIKATKVDYTYTMEV
-622 GDIYYSDGAMTH
+622 GDIYYSDGAITKPKD
-634 QNEDLASVKTPIGI
+634 EDISAARANGKTPIGVI
-648 VGYIGNDY
+648 GYLGNNK
-656 WTEKDFDISRK
+656 WTESGTGSGY
-667 PVGGHALVMCLKTIG
+667 GGHALVMCLKTIG
-682 STGSTVDAQEDYK
+682 STGSTKAAQEG
-695 KNGNNGA
+695 KN
-702 KVKAYIGNRYAWCS
+702 VQAYIGTRYAWYS
-716 SPSYNRDEK
+716 SNSDTGRKLYVNSK
-725 DVENV
+725 NKIV
-730 DSKDKIVKSKNLP
+730 DSKDQI

-749 ETNALITNWGSAA
+749 DTNYLIHKWGSNAA
-762 AAVEAAYQAKH
+762 AAYYAQNYS
-773 YNTLP
+773 TLP
-778 APSSKCTG
+778 APTNKCTG
-786 WFLPTAGQ
+786 WFLPSAGQ
-794 YYAVIKTLG
+794 YYAVMTNLG
-803 APFSDDWTGIWDGNK
+803 ATFSSDWTGIWDGNT
-818 STYPD
+818 STHKNK
-823 GGFFRNMTT
+823 GFFNNMKTVTT
-832 GTKKN
+832 
-837 TEDITNNINDKLKKV
+837 NINDKLKKV

-864 NTWAWTSSEFSS
+864 NTWAWTSSEFSPAD
-876 TRAVGVDS
+876 AVSLDS
-884 GVDDSK
+884 GVDDFDDSK
-890 GSGSVRFNNGHG
+890 GSGSVRFTGSRYG
-902 YKTYQDPV
+902 KTFQCPF

>member
-1 MMKKINTT
+1 MKKINTT

-19 ASCSESDGL
+19 ASCSESNEL

-59 SSRAGKPTF
+59 NSRAGKPTF

-107 RGVMNESSTVGSF
+107 RGAMNESFGSF
-120 GVSAVYS
+120 GVSAIYS

-146 SYWFT
+146 NYWFT

-164 FYAYAPYNETSL
+164 FYAYAPYNDASL

-202 DFIVAKSESNAFT
+202 DLIVAKSESNAFT

-226 FSHALTA
+226 FNHALTA

-241 MIPGKVK
+241 MIPGTVK

-257 QGDYDLS
+257 QGDYDFS
-264 KASWASL
+264 NASWPSTFL
-271 ANPSSTYVITP
+271 ANPSTYVIKP

-303 MIPQHFG
+303 MIPQDLD
-310 PKANA
+310 ANA
-315 NANVSMV
+315 NAKVSMV
-322 FNDGAKDKTVSFSL
+322 FKDGNKDKTVSFSL
-336 NGTSWEAG
+336 NGTWDAG

-364 TYPSGWNSVNDG
+364 TYPTGWNSVNDG
-376 ATHKIR
+376 ATYKIR
-382 KAYDPNTSA
+382 TAYDDPNSSVDA
-391 GLFVVNEEKEKKVIE
+391 GLFVVNEKKEVIA
-406 ANVQLTYDGTS
+406 ANVQLTLSGTS
-417 WSLPA
+417 WSLPK

-429 PQYNY
+429 PKYSY
-434 FVYYPYQKGG
+434 FVYYPYQANLAG
-444 LPGAPAKDASNI
+444 LPAVNTPGS
-456 DVTSAEKFFA
+456 DVSSSTKFFA
-466 NAIATWKSNNIAAD
+466 DAIANWKIATD
-480 QSTLEKMNA
+480 QSTPDKMNA
-489 CDLQIGKASLD
+489 CDLQIGKGSLD

-509 MEHAMGLAV
+509 MEHAMGLAI

-547 IPSATLSNSQK
+547 IPSATLSNGQK

-571 PPSAASTFS
+571 PPSAAFPFS
-580 STSTENDAWTGDVNI
+580 STSKGDDAWNGDVNI

-607 KIKATKVDYNYTMEV
+607 KIKATMVDYTYTMEV

-634 QNEDLASVKTPIGI
+634 QSEDLASDKTPIGI
-648 VGYIGNDY
+648 VGYLGSNY
-656 WTEKDFDISRK
+656 WTEKDTKEKGI
-667 PVGGHALVMCLKTIG
+667 GGHALVMCLKTIG
-682 STGSTVDAQEDYK
+682 STGSTKAAQEDYK
-695 KNGNNGA
+695 NNGDKGA
-702 KVKAYIGNRYAWCS
+702 KVKAYIGTGYAWYS
-716 SPSYNRDEK
+716 LESDADRP
-725 DVENV
+725 NV
-730 DSKDKIVKSKNLP
+730 NSKSLLVNSNNQP

-749 ETNALITNWGSAA
+749 ETDALIKKWNSDAA
-762 AAVEAAYQAKH
+762 AAYYAQNYK
-773 YNTLP
+773 TLP
-778 APSSKCTG
+778 ANSAKCTG

-794 YYAVIKTLG
+794 YYAVMTNLG
-803 APFSDDWTGIWDGNK
+803 APFSDDWTGIWDGNT
-818 STYPD
+818 STHPNR
-823 GGFFRNMTT
+823 GFFSNTT
-832 GTKKN
+832 TV
-837 TEDITNNINDKLKKV
+837 TTNINDKLKKV
-852 GDSNYTEFFGSV
+852 GDTKYTEFFGSV

-876 TRAVGVDS
+876 TNAVGIDS
-884 GVDDSK
+884 GINDYKD
-890 GSGSVRFNNGHG
+890 SGSVSFCYDITMTRSV
-902 YKTYQDPV
+902 PV